1 MCKLRKEA
9 IKSNLKNKIWFR
21 NQKDLKFKIL
31 FNLFQK
37 LQNPI
42 IPKYSKFMN
51 VLITGGSG
59 LVGTRLTEI
68 LIARGFTVSH
78 LTREV
83 NDKTVGGKPIK
94 KYLWDIKNGF
104 IDKNALLEADYLVHL
119 AGAGIADE
127 NWSDER
133 KKEIIESRTQSI
145 QLIVNTLNNLPN
157 RVISFVSASGIGYY
171 GADTGDEHIAEQ
183 HTAGNDFV
191 ADCCFQWEAAADEIQ
206 ALGIKTIKLRT
217 GIVLSEKGGALP
229 RIIQPVRWGV
239 GAALGTGKQ
248 WQSWIHLDDLCEMY
262 IKSLT
267 DNQMLGAYNAVAPN
281 PVTNH
286 DLTKISAQVLERP
299 FWMPNVPAF
308 ALKLVFGEMANV
320 VLGGNYVL
328 NQRIKQET
336 DFEYKFV
343 EVRKALEDLLK

>member
-1 MCKLRKEA
+1 
-9 IKSNLKNKIWFR
+9 
-21 NQKDLKFKIL
+21 
-31 FNLFQK
+31 
-37 LQNPI
+37 
-42 IPKYSKFMN
+42 MN

-68 LIARGFTVSH
+68 LIARGFVVSH
-78 LTREV
+78 LTRKIEEIV
-83 NDKTVGGKPIK
+83 VGGKPVK
-94 KYLWDIKNGF
+94 TYLWDIKKGI
-104 IDKNALLEADYLVHL
+104 IDEKAFLEADYLVHL

-133 KKEIIESRTQSI
+133 KREIIDSRTTSI
-145 QLIVNTLNNLPN
+145 DLIVSKLKILPD
-157 RVISFVSASGIGYY
+157 RLISFVSASGIGYY
-171 GADTGDEHIAEQ
+171 GANTDNEHISEQ
-183 HTAGNDFV
+183 HTAGKDFV
-191 ADCCFQWEAAADEIQ
+191 ADCCIQWEAAADEIQ
-206 ALGIKTIKLRT
+206 ALGIRTVKLRT

-229 RIIQPVRWGV
+229 KLTQPVRWGV

-267 DNQMLGAYNAVAPN
+267 DKQMTGAYNAVAPN
-281 PVTNH
+281 PVTNY
-286 DLTKISAQVLERP
+286 DLTKMSAQVLKRP

-308 ALKLVFGEMANV
+308 ALKLVFGEMANI

-336 DFEYKFV
+336 DFDYKFV
-343 EVRKALEDLLK
+343 EVRKALADLLK

>member
-1 MCKLRKEA
+1 
-9 IKSNLKNKIWFR
+9 
-21 NQKDLKFKIL
+21 
-31 FNLFQK
+31 
-37 LQNPI
+37 
-42 IPKYSKFMN
+42 MN

-68 LIARGFTVSH
+68 LIARGFSVSH
-78 LTREV
+78 LTRKVE
-83 NDKTVGGKPIK
+83 DKMVGGKSVK
-94 KYLWDIKNGF
+94 TYLWDIKNGI
-104 IDKNALLEADYLVHL
+104 IDEQALLQADYLVHL

-133 KKEIIESRTQSI
+133 KKEIIDSRTKSI
-145 QLIVNTLNNLPN
+145 DLIVSKLKTLPHRL
-157 RVISFVSASGIGYY
+157 ISFVSASGIGYY
-171 GADTGDEHIAEQ
+171 GADTGNEHISEQ
-183 HTAGNDFV
+183 HVVGNDFV
-191 ADCCFQWEAAADEIQ
+191 ADCCIQWEAAADEIQ
-206 ALGIKTIKLRT
+206 ALGIRTVKLRT

-229 RIIQPVRWGV
+229 RLTQPVRWGV

-267 DNQMLGAYNAVAPN
+267 DKQMTGVYNAVAPN

-286 DLTKISAQVLERP
+286 DLTKISAQVLKRP
-299 FWMPNVPAF
+299 FWMPNMPAF

-328 NQRIKQET
+328 NQRIKEET
-336 DFEYKFV
+336 DFDYKFV
-343 EVRKALEDLLK
+343 EVRKALADLLR

>member
-1 MCKLRKEA
+1 
-9 IKSNLKNKIWFR
+9 
-21 NQKDLKFKIL
+21 
-31 FNLFQK
+31 
-37 LQNPI
+37 
-42 IPKYSKFMN
+42 MN

-68 LIARGFTVSH
+68 LMERGFTVSH
-78 LTREV
+78 LTRKVEE
-83 NDKTVGGKPIK
+83 KTVGGKPIK
-94 KYLWDIKNGF
+94 TYLWDIKKGI
-104 IDKNALLEADYLVHL
+104 IDEKALLETDYLVHL

-133 KKEIIESRTQSI
+133 KKEIIESRTKSI
-145 QLIVNTLNNLPN
+145 DLIVSKLKVLSH
-157 RVISFVSASGIGYY
+157 RFISFVSASGIGYY

-183 HTAGNDFV
+183 HIAGNDFV
-191 ADCCFQWEAAADEIQ
+191 ADCCVQWEGAADEIQ
-206 ALGIKTIKLRT
+206 ALGIRTVKLRT

-229 RIIQPVRWGV
+229 RLTQPVRWGV

-248 WQSWIHLDDLCEMY
+248 WQSWIHLDDLCELF

-267 DNQMLGAYNAVAPN
+267 DQQMKGAYNAVAPN

-286 DLTKISAQVLERP
+286 ELTKISAQVLNRP
-299 FWMPNVPAF
+299 FWFPNVPAF

-320 VLGGNYVL
+320 ILGGNYVL

-336 DFEYKFV
+336 DFDYKYV
-343 EVRKALEDLLK
+343 DVRKALGDLLR

>member
-1 MCKLRKEA
+1 
-9 IKSNLKNKIWFR
+9 
-21 NQKDLKFKIL
+21 
-31 FNLFQK
+31 
-37 LQNPI
+37 
-42 IPKYSKFMN
+42 MN

-68 LIARGFTVSH
+68 LIERGFSVSH
-78 LTREV
+78 LTRKVE
-83 NDKTVGGKPIK
+83 DKIIGGKSVK
-94 KYLWDIKNGF
+94 TYLWDIKNGI

-133 KKEIIESRTQSI
+133 KKEIIESRTKSI
-145 QLIVNTLNNLPN
+145 NLIVHKLKSLPH
-157 RVISFVSASGIGYY
+157 RITAFVSASGIGYY
-171 GADTGDEHIAEQ
+171 GANTGNEHIIEQ
-183 HTAGNDFV
+183 HPAGKDFV
-191 ADCCFQWEAAADEIQ
+191 ADCCIQWEAAADEIQ
-206 ALGIKTIKLRT
+206 VLGIRTVKLRT

-229 RIIQPVRWGV
+229 RLTHPVRWGV

-262 IKSLT
+262 IKSLVQQ
-267 DNQMLGAYNAVAPN
+267 QMIGAYNAVAPN

-286 DLTKISAQVLERP
+286 DLTKISAQVLKRP

-308 ALKLVFGEMANV
+308 ALKLVFGEMANI

-328 NQRIKQET
+328 NQRITQET
-336 DFEYKFV
+336 DFDYKFV
-343 EVRKALEDLLK
+343 EVRKALADLLR